1 MNWKSLFARHIL
13 ERGYDYYCMDAVEN
27 LDISEDLIRADVSG
41 TEDYEVEISLEDGEI
56 TDMYCSCP
64 YAEDGR
70 NCKHMAAVLYEWE
83 DARQECECGSRDDDK
98 EGNEHLRTS
107 SEPDSSADSPA
118 TLKSTLFIQAH
129 TAEAFRKKQEAIQA
143 LVEQADISIV
153 KSYLASALAENEKT
167 LLRFYSAVCG
177 REKEEDVRPYIRE
190 VDRIA
195 QSYLGRSGYIEY
207 RQAGRFTSELGEIL
221 AEDAERMIENGH
233 YRSAFQLMNHIFVLI
248 GEVDMDDSD
257 GGTGMLADEIYDL
270 WTSLL
275 DQVSA
280 DEKQKMFQWFT
291 EHLDGSV
298 IDYLEE
304 YIERILMEGF
314 SEKEYMPQK
323 LSLVED
329 MLDKAEKSESG
340 WSRSYAVGKWALKY
354 LDLLEQQKASRADME
369 RFCRQHWENSFVRR
383 YYIDLCMKA
392 EDYELALKAL
402 DESLVL
408 DKEYAGLLAEYADQ
422 KKEIFLLRGDRDAYV
437 KQLWELAL
445 RYRPG
450 ELKVYKELKA
460 QYEEEEWTQKREKIF
475 QALPGYADV
484 NELYK
489 EEGLYDRLLASVL
502 KSPGLYQLQ
511 RYEDVLKTEYPEQL
525 LGKYRE
531 EVEKMAYRTSS
542 RRTYQEIA
550 GLLRRMK
557 KIEGGSR
564 LVGDILADWKEKYR
578 NRPAMMDE
586 LSRL

>member
-1 MNWKSLFARHIL
+1 MNWKSLFTSRFL
-13 ERGYDYYCMDAVEN
+13 KRGYDYYCMDAVEN

-41 TEDYEVEISLEDGEI
+41 TEDYEVEISLENGEI

-83 DARQECECGSRDDDK
+83 DARQEYEQD
-98 EGNEHLRTS
+98 EN
-107 SEPDSSADSPA
+107 A
-118 TLKSTLFIQAH
+118 LFIQAH
-129 TAEAFRKKQEAIQA
+129 TTEAFRKKQEAIQA

-153 KSYLASALAENEKT
+153 KSYLISALAENEKM

-177 REKEEDVRPYIRE
+177 GEQEEDVRPYTRQ
-190 VDRIA
+190 VDRIVR
-195 QSYLGRSGYIEY
+195 SYLGRNGYIEY
-207 RQAGRFTSELGEIL
+207 HRAGRFIMELGEIL
-221 AEDAERMIENGH
+221 DNDVKRMMDNRH

-257 GGTGMLADEIYDL
+257 DGTGILADEIYDL
-270 WTSLL
+270 WTKLL
-275 DQVSA
+275 DQAGA
-280 DEKQKMFQWFT
+280 DEKRKMFQWFT

-304 YIERILMEGF
+304 YIERILLEGF

-323 LSLVED
+323 LSFVED
-329 MLDKAEKSESG
+329 MLDKAESG

-354 LDLLEQQKASRADME
+354 LNLLEQQKASRTDME
-369 RFCRQHWENSFVRR
+369 KFCRQHWENSSVRR
-383 YYIDLCMKA
+383 YYIDLCMKVK
-392 EDYELALKAL
+392 DYDLALEAL

-408 DKEYAGLLAEYADQ
+408 DKEYAGLLADYADK
-422 KKEIFLLRGDRDAYV
+422 KKEIYLLQGDQDAYV
-437 KQLWELAL
+437 KQLWDLVL

-460 QYEEEEWTQKREKIF
+460 QYTEEKWTQEREKIF
-475 QALPGYADV
+475 QALPRYTDV

-489 EEGLYDRLLASVL
+489 EEGLYDRLLSSVL
-502 KSPGLYQLQ
+502 RSPALYQLE
-511 RYEDVLKTEYPEQL
+511 RYEDVLKAEYPEQL
-525 LGKYRE
+525 LDKYRE
-531 EVEKMAYRTSS
+531 ELEKMAFRTSN
-542 RRTYQEIA
+542 RKTYQEIA

-557 KIEGGSR
+557 KIKGGSR

>member
-1 MNWKSLFARHIL
+1 MNWKSLFTSRFL
-13 ERGYDYYCMDAVEN
+13 KRGYDYYCMDAVEN

-41 TEDYEVEISLEDGEI
+41 TEDYEVEISLENGEI

-83 DARQECECGSRDDDK
+83 DARQEYEQD
-98 EGNEHLRTS
+98 EN
-107 SEPDSSADSPA
+107 A
-118 TLKSTLFIQAH
+118 LFIQAH
-129 TAEAFRKKQEAIQA
+129 TTEAFRKKQEAIQA

-153 KSYLASALAENEKT
+153 KSYLISALAENEKM

-177 REKEEDVRPYIRE
+177 GEQEEDVRPYTRQ
-190 VDRIA
+190 VDRIVR
-195 QSYLGRSGYIEY
+195 SYLGRNGYIEY
-207 RQAGRFTSELGEIL
+207 HRAGRFIMELGEIL
-221 AEDAERMIENGH
+221 DNDVKRMMDNRH

-257 GGTGMLADEIYDL
+257 DGTGILADEIYDL
-270 WTSLL
+270 WTKLL
-275 DQVSA
+275 DQAGA
-280 DEKQKMFQWFT
+280 DEKRKMFQWFT

-304 YIERILMEGF
+304 YIERILLEGF

-323 LSLVED
+323 LSFVED
-329 MLDKAEKSESG
+329 MLDKAEKAESG

-354 LDLLEQQKASRADME
+354 LNLLEQQKASRTDME
-369 RFCRQHWENSFVRR
+369 KFCRQHWENSSVRR
-383 YYIDLCMKA
+383 YYIDLCMKVK
-392 EDYELALKAL
+392 DYDLALEAL

-408 DKEYAGLLAEYADQ
+408 DKEYAGLLADYADK
-422 KKEIFLLRGDRDAYV
+422 KKEIYLLQGDQDAYV
-437 KQLWELAL
+437 KQLWDLVL

-460 QYEEEEWTQKREKIF
+460 QYTEEKWTQEREKIF
-475 QALPGYADV
+475 QALPRYTDV

-489 EEGLYDRLLASVL
+489 EEGLYDRLLSSVL
-502 KSPGLYQLQ
+502 RSPALYQLE
-511 RYEDVLKTEYPEQL
+511 RYEDVLKAEYPEQL
-525 LGKYRE
+525 LDKYRE
-531 EVEKMAYRTSS
+531 ELEKMAFRTSN
-542 RRTYQEIA
+542 RKTYQEIA

-557 KIEGGSR
+557 KIKGGSR